1 MAQAPHKLSTGEINA
16 LVGGLMD
23 FGDDDGELE
32 ARAYEFGADDLSL
45 MGDYYALRMI
55 NERFCRIART
65 VFLPMLRIQPRISA
79 FPPEVKKFDEYSDG
93 LDNFVSLNI
102 SRINELRGSM
112 LITMDHGFVSL
123 LTDSYFG
130 GAIRETKGQRTEFTS
145 TEQRVIEIVTSGLNR
160 ALEAAWRDLTTL
172 TFVVQNREENLQ
184 FASFVDNDD
193 LVVICSFFVQLPDYE
208 PATIDIIY
216 PLQTLKPIAAQLRS
230 RMQSDAIDDDTS
242 WRDKLANALL
252 DVRLDVTARLDTPK
266 VPLKSLMH
274 LSPGAVV
281 PVNLDPNPQ
290 LLITD
295 RPFFEIELGEQGGK
309 SAVSIGAMIKRN
321 DKNLEH
327 IAEGFDYDRDDG

>member
-1 MAQAPHKLSTGEINA
+1 MAQAPHKLSSNEITA

-23 FGDDDGELE
+23 FGDDDEATE

-55 NERFCRIART
+55 NERFCRIARS
-65 VFLPMLRIQPRISA
+65 VFLPMLRIQPRISS
-79 FPPEVKKFDEYSDG
+79 FPPEVKKFDEYADG

-112 LITMDHGFVSL
+112 LITMDQGFVSL

-130 GAIRETKGQRTEFTS
+130 GAIRETKAQRTEFTS

-160 ALEAAWRDLTTL
+160 ALEAAWKDLTTL

-193 LVVICSFFVQLPDYE
+193 LVVICSFFVQLPDHE
-208 PATIDIIY
+208 PATLDIIY

-230 RMQSDAIDDDTS
+230 RMQSDAVDDDTS
-242 WRDKLANALL
+242 WRDKLAGALL
-252 DVRLDVTARLDTPK
+252 DVKLDVTARLDTPT
-266 VPLKSLMH
+266 VPLKSLMS
-274 LSPGAVV
+274 LTPDKVI

-309 SAVSIGAMIKRN
+309 SAVSIGNVIKKKQ
-321 DKNLEH
+321 DDTKKMT
-327 IAEGFDYDRDDG
+327 EGLDYDGDD